1 MSSVAV
7 STYALTYNATH
18 TVTYVTGKMLLLLKE
33 IIRGIGLAPGKLT
46 DEWRSLEL
54 AISTWL
60 RSQHLEKLCLEIYNP
75 CSDVLVSRWDLD
87 VVYGYGSDNTF
98 WADTDSIRYTMQKS
112 GLAPSTCRY
121 CFLLYTKE
129 GRPDVPGWGPG
140 KARSTDGLCRYSIGA
155 TIGGN
160 GIGTEVAYWKK
171 V

>member
-7 STYALTYNATH
+7 STYALTYNTTH

-33 IIRGIGLAPGKLT
+33 IIRGIGLDPSKLT
-46 DEWRSLEL
+46 DEWGSLEL

-60 RSQHLEKLCLEIYNP
+60 RTQHLEKLCLEIYNP
-75 CSDVLVSRWDLD
+75 RTDVLVSRWDLD

-98 WADTDSIRYTMQKS
+98 WADTDAIRYTIQKS
-112 GLAPSTCRY
+112 GLAPSACRY
-121 CFLLYTKE
+121 CFLLYTNR
-129 GRPDVPGWGPG
+129 GRPDVEGWAPG
-140 KARSTDGLCRYSIGA
+140 KARSTEGLRRYSVGA